1 MKLEH
6 DSCRFRE
13 QRERNK
19 STEGI
24 LPLETHLSHPDGNSS
39 TTCVLQVHTN
49 LARHRFTRVAFWR
62 MHSSAAR
69 DLARSAYSRFNASLD
84 RLTKIKSP
92 SLVNPANFSPKRRN
106 IWSRRRTPSRGGN
119 WRGTPFL
126 GLLNLG
132 EGRFRSTGSFFQFSV
147 DTVSPR
153 GFAKRNADRILSS
166 AFLELSSRAKSLG
179 ILIEIDEKISGK
191 FTRNIYQNIPFPGI
205 PSELQ
210 SVKFRSD
217 ISFPSASNW
226 KIFPKKIVAR
236 KQRFTK
242 DTLPAYI
249 ISANW
254 RILANRGNT
263 FRTLNPGRMNGT
275 SYVTPYTYCLPVANT
290 PSKVCPLYYWISR
303 GCTRAY
309 TRVSHACTRERTVE
323 AFVPRVRTYS
333 LELLLSALRVS
344 ARLRL
349 DTRRPHVDPS
359 VSRHA
364 LASLASVRFK

>member
-1 MKLEH
+1 MCVAGAHE
-6 DSCRFRE
+6 
-13 QRERNK
+13 
-19 STEGI
+19 
-24 LPLETHLSHPDGNSS
+24 PSS
-39 TTCVLQVHTN
+39 TPLHTRCI
-49 LARHRFTRVAFWR
+49 LEDALECSPRPRSLRIFQIQRVP
-62 MHSSAAR
+62 
-69 DLARSAYSRFNASLD
+69 RSINAS
-84 RLTKIKSP
+84 KIKSP

-153 GFAKRNADRILSS
+153 GFANADEAADRILSS

-179 ILIEIDEKISGK
+179 ILIEIDDEKISAK
-191 FTRNIYQNIPFPGI
+191 IYAEYLSKYSISRDSIGI
-205 PSELQ
+205 AKR
-210 SVKFRSD
+210 VGTKFRSD
-217 ISFPSASNW
+217 ISFRSASNW

-236 KQRFTK
+236 KQRSTK

-333 LELLLSALRVS
+333 LELLLSALRAS

>member
-1 MKLEH
+1 MCVAGAHE
-6 DSCRFRE
+6 
-13 QRERNK
+13 
-19 STEGI
+19 
-24 LPLETHLSHPDGNSS
+24 PSS
-39 TTCVLQVHTN
+39 TPLHTRCI
-49 LARHRFTRVAFWR
+49 LEDALECSPRPRSLRIFQIQRVP
-62 MHSSAAR
+62 
-69 DLARSAYSRFNASLD
+69 RSINAS
-84 RLTKIKSP
+84 KIKSP

-179 ILIEIDEKISGK
+179 ILIEIDDEKISAK
-191 FTRNIYQNIPFPGI
+191 IYAEYLSKYSISRDSIGI
-205 PSELQ
+205 AKR
-210 SVKFRSD
+210 VGTKFRSD
-217 ISFPSASNW
+217 ISFRSASNW

-236 KQRFTK
+236 KQRSTK

-290 PSKVCPLYYWISR
+290 SSKVCPLYYWISR

>member
-1 MKLEH
+1 MCVAGAHE
-6 DSCRFRE
+6 
-13 QRERNK
+13 
-19 STEGI
+19 
-24 LPLETHLSHPDGNSS
+24 PSS
-39 TTCVLQVHTN
+39 TPLHTRCI
-49 LARHRFTRVAFWR
+49 LEDALECSPRPRSLRIFQIQRVP
-62 MHSSAAR
+62 
-69 DLARSAYSRFNASLD
+69 RSINAS
-84 RLTKIKSP
+84 KIKSP

-191 FTRNIYQNIPFPGI
+191 FTRKIYAEYLSKYSISRDSIGI
-205 PSELQ
+205 AKRE
-210 SVKFRSD
+210 
-217 ISFPSASNW
+217 ISFRYFVPFGEQLKNFSKKNCGTKTTFHERYASCVHN
-226 KIFPKKIVAR
+226 
-236 KQRFTK
+236 
-242 DTLPAYI
+242 
-249 ISANW
+249 ISK
-254 RILANRGNT
+254 LANISKSWKYVSNVKSGKNEWNVVRNSLYVLSTRG
-263 FRTLNPGRMNGT
+263 
-275 SYVTPYTYCLPVANT
+275 T

>member
-1 MKLEH
+1 MCVAGAHE
-6 DSCRFRE
+6 
-13 QRERNK
+13 
-19 STEGI
+19 
-24 LPLETHLSHPDGNSS
+24 PSS
-39 TTCVLQVHTN
+39 TPLHTRCI
-49 LARHRFTRVAFWR
+49 LEDALECSPRPRSLRIFQIRRVP
-62 MHSSAAR
+62 
-69 DLARSAYSRFNASLD
+69 RSINAS
-84 RLTKIKSP
+84 KIKSP

-153 GFAKRNADRILSS
+153 GFANADEAADRILSS

-217 ISFPSASNW
+217 ISFRSASNW

-236 KQRFTK
+236 KQRSTK

-333 LELLLSALRVS
+333 LELLLSALRAS

-349 DTRRPHVDPS
+349 DTRRPHVDLS